1 MKPAAGFT
9 LVELM
14 IVLAIAGILGAIAYP
29 AYTGYVARARRIEGQ
44 MALLD
49 IMQQQ
54 ERFRSMHNTYVAFS
68 QDAVE
73 PDARRFKWWS
83 GGAAATSAYELRG
96 EACPGQDISECI
108 EVRAIPGTEQVDRK
122 FRDGDC
128 ETLSLNSIGQR
139 SASGRSL
146 RCWP

>member
-1 MKPAAGFT
+1 MKPETGFT
-9 LVELM
+9 LVELL

-29 AYTGYVARARRIEGQ
+29 SYAGYVARARRIEGQ

-54 ERFRSMHNTYVAFS
+54 ERFHSMHNTYVAFS
-68 QDAVE
+68 PDSVDA
-73 PDARRFKWWS
+73 DARHFKWWS

-96 EACPGQDISECI
+96 EACPDQDISECI
-108 EVRAIPGTEQVDRK
+108 EVKAIPGTERVDRK
-122 FRDGDC
+122 FRDADC
-128 ETLSLNSIGQR
+128 ETLGLNSIGQR
-139 SASGRSL
+139 TASGRSL